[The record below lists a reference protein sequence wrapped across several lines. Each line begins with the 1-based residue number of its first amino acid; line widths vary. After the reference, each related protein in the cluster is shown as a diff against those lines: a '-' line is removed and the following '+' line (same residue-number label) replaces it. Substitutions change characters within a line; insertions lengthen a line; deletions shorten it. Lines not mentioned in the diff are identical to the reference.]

1 MLKSASTAS
10 LRLRNPG
17 FTGIALPLE
26 CFTSLLNYFGCCTT
40 FIDIISLASAEC
52 FSSLSLFTRFYPPVG
67 KALPLWLMDY
77 THNLKIYRQPDTL
90 ERSSY
95 YIGIRTISNAITRSH
110 LARSYPGIGQ
120 KHLDPRDGYTPP
132 SPGKIR
138 GLINKKPPGMVTAVR
153 VELTR
158 GVLSIHFALFK
169 GVPTV
174 RYSASSHCQETISLF
189 YS

>member
-1 MLKSASTAS
+1 M
-10 LRLRNPG
+10 
-17 FTGIALPLE
+17 F
-26 CFTSLLNYFGCCTT
+26 
-40 FIDIISLASAEC
+40 FITISLYKVLPTCWQGASAVAYGLYPQ
-52 FSSLSLFTRFYPPVG
+52 SQDIPATRHFG
-67 KALPLWLMDY
+67 
-77 THNLKIYRQPDTL
+77 
-90 ERSSY
+90 RSSY

>member
-1 MLKSASTAS
+1 V
-10 LRLRNPG
+10 
-17 FTGIALPLE
+17 F
-26 CFTSLLNYFGCCTT
+26 
-40 FIDIISLASAEC
+40 FITISLYKVLPTCWQGASAVAYGLYPQ
-52 FSSLSLFTRFYPPVG
+52 SQDIPATRHFG
-67 KALPLWLMDY
+67 
-77 THNLKIYRQPDTL
+77 
-90 ERSSY
+90 RSSY